1 MTTLAS
7 RLLDAWE
14 RGHERSPIERAL
26 LLLAAAEPGEPLD
39 RLAHISI
46 GERDARLL
54 TLRERAFG
62 RRMGSRVAC
71 PSCAMALEFE
81 FTTDDVRVSEDT
93 RRDHSTVQCDG
104 YEVRVRP
111 ANSAD
116 LASLAATEDVTSNVH
131 RLLGC
136 CVVAASCDGLTVAV
150 DALPARVTQHVSERL
165 SEIDPQADVRIAA
178 DCPSCAHRWQAP
190 LDIASYV
197 WAEIHA
203 WACRLLRDI
212 HSIASAYGWRE
223 VEIVAMSPIRRQVY
237 LDLIRS

>member
-14 RGHERSPIERAL
+14 RGYERSSIERAL
-26 LLLAAAEPGEPLD
+26 LLLAVAEPGEPFD
-39 RLAHISI
+39 RLAQVSI

-54 TLRERAFG
+54 TLREHAFG

-71 PSCAMALEFE
+71 PSCATELEFE
-81 FTTDDVRVSEDT
+81 FTTDDVRVSDAT
-93 RRDHSTVQCDG
+93 SPGDAVVHYNG
-104 YEVRVRP
+104 YQVRVRP

-116 LASLAATEDVTSNVH
+116 LASLAAGEDVTANVH
-131 RLLGC
+131 RLFGC
-136 CVVAASCDGLTVAV
+136 CVLAASRDGVTVAA
-150 DALPARVTQHVSERL
+150 DALPLHVTQHVSERL
-165 SEIDPQADVRIAA
+165 SEIDPQAEVRIAA

-212 HSIASAYGWRE
+212 HSIASTYGWRE
-223 VEIVAMSPIRRQVY
+223 AEIIALSPIRRQLY
-237 LDLIRS
+237 LDLIQS